1 MARITFK
8 DSIVEV
14 PNVVEGEVLLKEL
27 EIPSDRNL
35 IVIRTSGSEMV
46 TRHNQVQL
54 SDNDRFEDIPT
65 FEYGK

>member
-1 MARITFK
+1 MARVTFK
-8 DSIVEV
+8 DSVVDV

-27 EIPSDRNL
+27 DVPSDRNL
-35 IVIRTSGSEMV
+35 IVIRSSGSELV

-54 SDNDRFEDIPT
+54 SDDDRFEDIPT